1 MYLDRFR
8 LPGRIALVT
17 GGAGAIGRAICEALA
32 EAGATVVVADQ
43 DHRAAE
49 EAAAAVRGS
58 DRAAEAAA
66 FDVTDPDA
74 VTAAI
79 DAVAARHGRLDIL
92 VNNAG
97 IARSET
103 PAEEVADDH
112 WRNVI

>member
-17 GGAGAIGRAICEALA
+17 GGAGAIGLAICDALS
-32 EAGATVVVADQ
+32 EAGATVVIAD
-43 DHRAAE
+43 RAGAE
-49 EAAAAVRGS
+49 LEAAAASLRKDG
-58 DRAAEAAA
+58 RTIETAG

-74 VTAAI
+74 VTGAI
-79 DAVAARHGRLDIL
+79 DAVAAGLGRLDIL

-103 PAEEVADDH
+103 PAES
-112 WRNVI
+112 